1 MSKFMSVLEKLNVIE
16 KVDNEAS
23 IDFKSS
29 IENIENHNNDAE
41 IDGGVENMVLEMDEN
56 VPSEVTNYE
65 GSLEN
70 ISESTTNASNETIDK
85 NFIVDDIYSMYSIN
99 SSNSNTIFT
108 LGKFIDAIPESL
120 PSDVRKESV
129 INIINAANSNLND
142 LLNDGKTRLDVLNKF
157 SEKYQKTINTSIA
170 EYKAEI
176 DKLKDLISSYENQIK
191 SKETMLDEQNNIIK
205 FETQKLTNIFNFF
218 K

>member
-16 KVDNEAS
+16 KVDNETS
-23 IDFKSS
+23 IDFEAS
-29 IENIENHNNDAE
+29 IENIESHHNDAE
-41 IDGGVENMVLEMDEN
+41 IHEGVENMVLEMDEN
-56 VPSEVTNYE
+56 IPSEVTNE
-65 GSLEN
+65 ANSLGN
-70 ISESTTNASNETIDK
+70 ISESAMNTSNETIDK
-85 NFIVDDIYSMYSIN
+85 NFIVDDIYSMYSVN

-129 INIINAANSNLND
+129 INIINAASSNLND
-142 LLNDGKTRLDVLNKF
+142 LLNDGKVRLDVLNQF
-157 SEKYQKTINTSIA
+157 AEKYQKTINTSIT

-176 DKLKDLISSYENQIK
+176 DKLKNLISSYETQIK
-191 SKETMLDEQNNIIK
+191 SKETLLDEQNNIIK

>member
-16 KVDNEAS
+16 KVDNETS
-23 IDFKSS
+23 IDFETS
-29 IENIENHNNDAE
+29 IENIESHNNDAE
-41 IDGGVENMVLEMDEN
+41 INEGVENMVLEMDDN
-56 VPSEVTNYE
+56 IPSEGTNE
-65 GSLEN
+65 SN
-70 ISESTTNASNETIDK
+70 SSEDVSDATTNTSNEVIDK
-85 NFIVDDIYSMYSIN
+85 NFIVDDIYSMYSVK

-108 LGKFIDAIPESL
+108 LGKFIEAIPESL
-120 PSDVRKESV
+120 PSDVRKEAV

-142 LLNDGKTRLDVLNKF
+142 LLNDGKVRLDVLNRF
-157 SEKYQKTINTSIA
+157 ADKYQKTINTSIT

-176 DKLKDLISSYENQIK
+176 DKLKDLISSYEKQIE